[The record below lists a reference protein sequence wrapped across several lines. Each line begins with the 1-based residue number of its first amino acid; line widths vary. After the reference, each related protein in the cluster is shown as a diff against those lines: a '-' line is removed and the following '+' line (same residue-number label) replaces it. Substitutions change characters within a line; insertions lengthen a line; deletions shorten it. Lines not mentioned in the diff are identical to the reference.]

1 VSRREARALAGRLAA
16 AGHQVV
22 FAGGAVRDRLLGLRG
37 GDVDVATSA
46 RPDEIAALFERT
58 VLVGAAFGVVKVL
71 RGERSFDVATFR
83 KDIGSADGRHP
94 EAIERATMEE
104 DVRRRDFT
112 INGLLEDPW
121 SGKVIDLVGGVDD
134 LRAGV
139 LRAIG
144 DPVARFREDSLR
156 LLRGVRFAA
165 RLGFTIEPATRAAL
179 RDGAAGLRRIS
190 GERVRDELER
200 MLIHGSRR
208 QAVELL
214 DELGLLA
221 QVLPELP
228 AMHGVEQPPDFHPEG
243 DVWIHTLLVLQH
255 LPARPSFELALG
267 ALLHDVGKPAT
278 FVRAA
283 DRIRFDGHVELGA
296 RMAEEICGRLRMSR
310 ASTERVVALVADHLV
325 FKDVPAM
332 RPGRLRRLM
341 AEPHFPE
348 LLQLYRADC
357 KGCHGILSALP
368 AIARMR
374 RQLKSESLIPP
385 PLLRGADVLAAGVPA
400 GPAVGA
406 LLREAAE
413 LQLEGRLADR
423 PAAAAW
429 LAERLRSEGRPGT
442 GPG

>member
-1 VSRREARALAGRLAA
+1 MSRREARVVARRLAA

-22 FAGGAVRDRLLGLRG
+22 FAGGAVRDRLIGQRG
-37 GDVDVATSA
+37 GDVDIATSA
-46 RPDEIAALFERT
+46 TPGEIAALFERT
-58 VLVGAAFGVVKVL
+58 VMVGAAFGVVKVI
-71 RGERSFDVATFR
+71 RGEASFDVATFR
-83 KDIGSADGRHP
+83 KDVGGSDGRHP
-94 EAIERATMEE
+94 DAVERATMEE

-112 INGLLEDPW
+112 INGLIEDPFT
-121 SGKVIDLVGGVDD
+121 GRLIDLVGGETD

-144 DPVARFREDSLR
+144 DPAARFREDSLR

-165 RLGFTIEPATRAAL
+165 RFGLTIDPATWAAMRAEA
-179 RDGAAGLRRIS
+179 GGLRRVS

-200 MLIHGSRR
+200 MLVHGTRR
-208 QAVELL
+208 RAFELL
-214 DELGLLA
+214 DESGLA
-221 QVLPELP
+221 AVVLPELP

-243 DVWIHTLLVLQH
+243 DVWIHTALVLEH
-255 LPARPSFELALG
+255 LPARPSFELTLG

-278 FVRAA
+278 FKRAA

-368 AIARMR
+368 AIRAMR
-374 RQLKSESLIPP
+374 RRLCSEALIPP
-385 PLLRGADVLAAGVPA
+385 PLLRGADVLAAGVPP
-400 GPAVGA
+400 GPQVGE
-406 LLREAAE
+406 LLREASD

-423 PAAAAW
+423 AAAAEW
-429 LAERLRSEGRPGT
+429 LAERLRSGERPGT
-442 GPG
+442 AGG

>member
-1 VSRREARALAGRLAA
+1 MSRREARAVAGRLAA

-22 FAGGAVRDRLLGLRG
+22 FAGGAVRDRLLGRRG
-37 GDVDVATSA
+37 GDVDIATSA

-94 EAIERATMEE
+94 EAVERASMEE
-104 DVRRRDFT
+104 DVQRRDFT

-121 SGKVIDLVGGVDD
+121 SGKVIDLVGGVAD

-144 DPVARFREDSLR
+144 DPAARFREDSLR

-165 RLGFTIEPATRAAL
+165 RLDFTIEPATRAAM
-179 RDGAAGLRRIS
+179 RAEAAGLRRIS

-200 MLIHGSRR
+200 MLVHGSRR
-208 QAVELL
+208 AAVERL

-221 QVLPELP
+221 EILPELP
-228 AMHGVEQPPDFHPEG
+228 PMHGVEQPPDFHPEG
-243 DVWIHTLLVLQH
+243 DVWVHTLLVLQH

-374 RQLKSESLIPP
+374 RQLKSEALIPP

-413 LQLEGRLADR
+413 LQLEGQLADR
-423 PAAAAW
+423 DSAAAW
-429 LAERLRSEGRPGT
+429 LAERLRSGGRPGT
-442 GPG
+442 GRG

>member
-1 VSRREARALAGRLAA
+1 MSRREARALARRLAA
-16 AGHQVV
+16 AGHRVV
-22 FAGGAVRDRLLGLRG
+22 FAGGAVRDRLLGVRG
-37 GDVDVATSA
+37 GDVDLATSA
-46 RPDEIAALFERT
+46 RPEEIAALFERT

-71 RGERSFDVATFR
+71 HGGHSFDVATFR
-83 KDIGSADGRHP
+83 KDVGGADGRHP
-94 EAIERATMEE
+94 ESIERATMEE
-104 DVRRRDFT
+104 DVQRRDFT

-121 SGKVIDLVGGVDD
+121 SGAVIDLVGGVDD
-134 LRAGV
+134 LHAGV

-144 DPVARFREDSLR
+144 DPATRFREDALR

-165 RLGFTIEPATRAAL
+165 RLGLAIEPATRAAM
-179 RDGAAGLRRIS
+179 RAGAGGLRRIS

-200 MLIHGSRR
+200 MLVHRSRR
-208 QAVELL
+208 HAVELL
-214 DELGLLA
+214 DAIDLLGPI
-221 QVLPELP
+221 LPELP
-228 AMHGVEQPPDFHPEG
+228 TMQGVEQPPDFHPEG
-243 DVWIHTLLVLQH
+243 DVWIHTLLVLEH

-374 RQLKSESLIPP
+374 RQLKSEALIPP

-400 GPAVGA
+400 GPAVGV

-423 PAAAAW
+423 DAAAAW

-442 GPG
+442 AGG